1 MSKTHSG
8 PSMSFLCDQNL
19 GRLAR
24 WLRMMGFDA
33 EYMRAW
39 SEEKIAAARAA
50 GRILLTRR
58 RDFAMKEG
66 SIVLESDFLKD
77 QLRYLDKRLNLK
89 ENLRPYSRCIVC
101 NVSLK
106 YVKAQDVK
114 NLVPE
119 YVSATRE
126 TFARCPKCSRI
137 YWKGT
142 HTNRANETMRSLFS
156 VRVNV

>member
-1 MSKTHSG
+1 MSKTHSD
-8 PSMSFLCDQNL
+8 PQVSFLCDQNL

-24 WLRMMGFDA
+24 WLRIMGFDT
-33 EYMRAW
+33 EYMHTWDESMIER
-39 SEEKIAAARAA
+39 ARAA

-58 RDFAMKEG
+58 RDFAADRQ

-77 QLRYLDKRLNLK
+77 QLRFLDKHLK
-89 ENLRPYSRCIVC
+89 LSEKLLPYSRCSIC
-101 NVSLK
+101 NASLK
-106 YVKAQDVK
+106 CVKAQDVK

-126 TFARCPKCSRI
+126 TFVRCPHCQRI

-142 HTNRANETMRSLFS
+142 HTDKMVEAMRRLFS
-156 VRVNV
+156 TRVRS